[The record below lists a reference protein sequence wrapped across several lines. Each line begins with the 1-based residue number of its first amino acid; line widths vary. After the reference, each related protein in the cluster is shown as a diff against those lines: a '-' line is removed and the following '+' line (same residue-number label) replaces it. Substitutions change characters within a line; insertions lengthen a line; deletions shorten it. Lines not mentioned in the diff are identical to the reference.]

1 MNNNWY
7 TPNYTPEEDW
17 YAPLQP
23 VSSVS
28 TSSSSEDDS
37 RLLRRKKTTRIIA
50 FILIIALLASTFA
63 YTVIPRGGRARPVIG
78 SGDWAESEEQEEFP
92 EQFGDFFS
100 QYYTSTE
107 NEKVDVRIPD
117 ETEDLRFELSLAQ
130 SAGEDLTLQE
140 IYKRCSGSIVAIAG
154 YTDGMSGYNWGTG
167 VVLSSDGLILTNTHV
182 IDGCDSA
189 EVVIDDTD
197 RYKASLV
204 GADAISDL
212 AVLKIDAEGLACAE
226 FGDSTVLSVGDRVAA
241 IGNPLG
247 DEFTRTLT
255 DGIISAIDRDIS
267 YNGRNMTLIQTN
279 AALNEGNSGGALFNM
294 HGQVIGITNM
304 KMMSSLSSIEGIG
317 FAIPSSTVQKV
328 TASLVKYGEVKG
340 RPSIGITVGQ
350 IPTNAMEHY
359 SMPEGL
365 YVAAVSEGSD
375 AEKQGIRVGDVITA
389 VEGQNVTTT
398 EEVVAIKDAHAVGDR
413 LTFSIWRPEETL
425 EITITLM
432 DTNDIYG

>member
-28 TSSSSEDDS
+28 ASSSAEDDS

-140 IYKRCSGSIVAIAG
+140 IYKRCSGSIVAIG
-154 YTDGMSGYNWGTG
+154 Y
-167 VVLSSDGLILTNTHV
+167 
-182 IDGCDSA
+182 GCGS
-189 EVVIDDTD
+189 EQ
-197 RYKASLV
+197 R
-204 GADAISDL
+204 
-212 AVLKIDAEGLACAE
+212 
-226 FGDSTVLSVGDRVAA
+226 
-241 IGNPLG
+241 
-247 DEFTRTLT
+247 
-255 DGIISAIDRDIS
+255 
-267 YNGRNMTLIQTN
+267 
-279 AALNEGNSGGALFNM
+279 
-294 HGQVIGITNM
+294 
-304 KMMSSLSSIEGIG
+304 
-317 FAIPSSTVQKV
+317 
-328 TASLVKYGEVKG
+328 
-340 RPSIGITVGQ
+340 RPDPHQHTC
-350 IPTNAMEHY
+350 
-359 SMPEGL
+359 
-365 YVAAVSEGSD
+365 D
-375 AEKQGIRVGDVITA
+375 
-389 VEGQNVTTT
+389 
-398 EEVVAIKDAHAVGDR
+398 
-413 LTFSIWRPEETL
+413 
-425 EITITLM
+425 
-432 DTNDIYG
+432 

>member
-28 TSSSSEDDS
+28 ASSAEDDS

-167 VVLSSDGLILTNTHV
+167 VVLSNDGLILTNTHV

-226 FGDSTVLSVGDRVAA
+226 FGDSTVLSVGDRV
-241 IGNPLG
+241 
-247 DEFTRTLT
+247 
-255 DGIISAIDRDIS
+255 AIDRDIS

>member
-23 VSSVS
+23 VSSIS
-28 TSSSSEDDS
+28 ASSAEDDS

-78 SGDWAESEEQEEFP
+78 SGDWTESEEQEEFP

-189 EVVIDDTD
+189 EVV
-197 RYKASLV
+197 
-204 GADAISDL
+204 
-212 AVLKIDAEGLACAE
+212 DAEGLACAE